1 MATNAE
7 LLALVETAIEKRLN
21 GDAYEAYSEA
31 GNRFQGASLEEL
43 FAIRDNLKAKVEA
56 DGDGSGVG
64 IHQLAEPFP
73 E

>member
-7 LLALVETAIEKRLN
+7 LLALVESAIEKRLN
-21 GDAYEAYSEA
+21 GDAYEAYTEA

-43 FAIRDNLKAKVEA
+43 FAIRDDLQAKVA
-56 DGDGSGVG
+56 SDSAG